1 MSEAPNTV
9 SALIRKRAEIAG
21 QIEHAQTTLRQLI
34 IDLDNLDH
42 TIRLFRPDIDLEEI
56 RPKPLPP
63 RNQAFRGEV
72 SRLILGALRQSR
84 APLTTQDLARHVM
97 AEQGLN
103 TADKRQVRTVGK
115 RVGSSKRHLRSR
127 GLVRSE
133 RGSGQC
139 SIWTI
144 AQQK

>member
-1 MSEAPNTV
+1 MHEEAPNTV

-72 SRLILGALRQSR
+72 TRLILGALRTSQG
-84 APLTTQDLARHVM
+84 PMDTQELARHVM
-97 AEQGLN
+97 AQRGLN
-103 TADKRQVRTVGK
+103 TADKRLVRTIGK
-115 RVGSSKRHLRSR
+115 RVGSAMRHLRSR
-127 GLVRSE
+127 GLVKSE
-133 RGSGQC
+133 KGPAQC
-139 SIWTI
+139 LVWEI
-144 AQQK
+144 AN